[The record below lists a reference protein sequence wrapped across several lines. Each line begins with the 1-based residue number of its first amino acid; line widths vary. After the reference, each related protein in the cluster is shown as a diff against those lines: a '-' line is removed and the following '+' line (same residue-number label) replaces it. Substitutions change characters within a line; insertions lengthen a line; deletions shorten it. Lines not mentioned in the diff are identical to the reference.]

1 MLRLGDFRLDLGPVV
16 MTMPELLD
24 APIRAVG
31 GDAGRLVPMTRLDPA
46 YRAVYPDG
54 SELHIRADMGDLR
67 EEIRTTVGEADAA
80 GFDRFLDWLE
90 RLYATEFDAFVDH
103 NYTSPLDLVR
113 SPATAARLLRLGGLG
128 RSARPSTAS
137 SRTTASPDLQLQ
149 ALYGIAPAKARRC
162 SPSSPTWTS
171 CGGLL
176 PRGRDASPPRGMAQA
191 LTDAG
196 VLIHLGVE
204 VREVLRRSD
213 GAVAG
218 IRTAD
223 GDRVAADAVVC
234 TVDLPVAYDRLLPG
248 VSAPRACAPVT
259 TRPPRSSGTSAPPL
273 SGAHLRHHN
282 IHFGDD
288 WDGAFEAIIDRGE
301 LMPDPSRLVT
311 VPSVSDPTAAP
322 DGSTASTCWNRC
334 RTPVPASTGGAR
346 PARCASAS
354 TPSSRPAA
362 TPPTSGRSCS

>member
-1 MLRLGDFRLDLGPVV
+1 MLRLGDFLDPGPVV

-137 SRTTASPDLQLQ
+137 SRTTASRIFASGPCT
-149 ALYGIAPAKARRC
+149 PASHRRRRARC

-171 CGGLL
+171 CGGSST
-176 PRGRDASPPRGMAQA
+176 PRAGCMPCPGMAQA

-204 VREVLRRSD
+204 VREVLR
-213 GAVAG
+213 G
-218 IRTAD
+218 
-223 GDRVAADAVVC
+223 
-234 TVDLPVAYDRLLPG
+234 
-248 VSAPRACAPVT
+248 
-259 TRPPRSSGTSAPPL
+259 
-273 SGAHLRHHN
+273 
-282 IHFGDD
+282 
-288 WDGAFEAIIDRGE
+288 
-301 LMPDPSRLVT
+301 
-311 VPSVSDPTAAP
+311 PTAP
-322 DGSTASTCWNRC
+322 W
-334 RTPVPASTGGAR
+334 PASGPRTVTGSR
-346 PARCASAS
+346 R
-354 TPSSRPAA
+354 TPSSAPS
-362 TPPTSGRSCS
+362 TCPSPTTASCRG